1 METPVLVAIAVVVLL
16 VGVRHCAA
24 RRVMA
29 RQGQFVWLM
38 FVPTL
43 IGAIVLPWVG
53 LQMLATEPLLGA
65 GLVIGG
71 GIYLA
76 IVLRFLTRLSRTVTS
91 TGPQDDIGAA
101 VTEPFVDYLGT
112 LAGVL
117 LIVGLVAV
125 VVLIAW
131 GVSQAAR

>member
-1 METPVLVAIAVVVLL
+1 METLVLVGIAFVVLL
-16 VGVRHCAA
+16 VGVRHYAV

-38 FVPTL
+38 FLPTL
-43 IGAIVLPWVG
+43 IGGIVIPWAG
-53 LQMLATEPLLGA
+53 LQMLATAPLVRA
-65 GLVIGG
+65 SMVIFG

-91 TGPQDDIGAA
+91 TGAEDDISTA
-101 VTEPFVDYLGT
+101 VTEPLVDYLGT
-112 LAGVL
+112 
-117 LIVGLVAV
+117 IVGLTLIGGIVAV

-131 GVSQAAR
+131 G

>member
-1 METPVLVAIAVVVLL
+1 METPVLVGIAFVVLL
-16 VGVRHCAA
+16 VGARHYAA

-43 IGAIVLPWVG
+43 IGGIVIPWAG
-53 LQMLATEPLLGA
+53 LQVLTTAPLVGA
-65 GLVIGG
+65 SMVIGG

-76 IVLRFLTRLSRTVTS
+76 VILRFLTRLSRTVTS
-91 TGPQDDIGAA
+91 TGSEDDIGTA
-101 VTEPFVDYLGT
+101 VTESIVDYLGAVVGLT
-112 LAGVL
+112 LIG
-117 LIVGLVAV
+117 GLVAV